1 MKKLF
6 RQLHL
11 WLSIPLGLV
20 ITVICFSG
28 AMLVFEKEITECVQH
43 DIYFV
48 EEVKNS
54 PLPIDSLI
62 SNVAPTLNE
71 GVSITGITV
80 SSDPE
85 RCYKVNLS
93 KPRRAAIYVDQ
104 YTGEVKGS
112 SSRLPFFN
120 TMFRLHRFL
129 LDKRDANGGVFWGKQ
144 IVGISTL
151 LFVVILITGIILWWP
166 KSKKAW
172 KNLVTIRL
180 RSGWK
185 RFLYDLHV
193 VGGMYAIVF
202 LLAMALTGLTWS
214 YPWYRNAFYSLF
226 GVEQTVQ
233 KNNTKGNEH
242 NDKRE
247 KKAPDSSIDTVFVA
261 EPQSPYLHWQD
272 VYEYVAQENADYKQ
286 ITISNGSVN
295 VSFNRIG
302 NQRASDSYKF
312 DNQTGRITDH
322 TYYSDNNKRN
332 KLRGWIY
339 SVHVGSCGGMVTRIL
354 AFLAALLGATLPLTG
369 YYLWIKR
376 LNKKNKK

>member
-62 SNVAPTLNE
+62 SNVAPTLNKD
-71 GVSITGITV
+71 VSITGITV

-144 IVGISTL
+144 IVGISSGGQSLKKHGKTL
-151 LFVVILITGIILWWP
+151 
-166 KSKKAW
+166 
-172 KNLVTIRL
+172 
-180 RSGWK
+180 
-185 RFLYDLHV
+185 
-193 VGGMYAIVF
+193 
-202 LLAMALTGLTWS
+202 
-214 YPWYRNAFYSLF
+214 
-226 GVEQTVQ
+226 
-233 KNNTKGNEH
+233 
-242 NDKRE
+242 
-247 KKAPDSSIDTVFVA
+247 
-261 EPQSPYLHWQD
+261 
-272 VYEYVAQENADYKQ
+272 
-286 ITISNGSVN
+286 
-295 VSFNRIG
+295 
-302 NQRASDSYKF
+302 
-312 DNQTGRITDH
+312 
-322 TYYSDNNKRN
+322 
-332 KLRGWIY
+332 
-339 SVHVGSCGGMVTRIL
+339 
-354 AFLAALLGATLPLTG
+354 
-369 YYLWIKR
+369 
-376 LNKKNKK
+376 

>member
-62 SNVAPTLNE
+62 SNVAPTLNKD
-71 GVSITGITV
+71 VSITGITV

-144 IVGISTL
+144 IVGISTS

-226 GVEQTVQ
+226 GVEQSVQ
-233 KNNTKGNEH
+233 KNNTKEAYANKSVRKT
-242 NDKRE
+242 NNNAVDAE
-247 KKAPDSSIDTVFVA
+247 KVSES
-261 EPQSPYLHWQD
+261 QSPYLYWQD
-272 VYEYVAQENADYKQ
+272 VYEFVAQENSDYKQ

-312 DNQTGRITDH
+312 DNRTGRVTDH

-339 SVHVGSCGGMVTRIL
+339 SVHVGSWGGMVTRIL
-354 AFLAALLGATLPLTG
+354 AFMAALLGATLPLTG

-376 LNKKNKK
+376 LYKKNKK

>member
-226 GVEQTVQ
+226 GVEQSVQ
-233 KNNTKGNEH
+233 KNNTKEANA
-242 NDKRE
+242 NKSVRKTNNNAVDAE
-247 KKAPDSSIDTVFVA
+247 KVSES
-261 EPQSPYLHWQD
+261 QSPYLYWQD
-272 VYEYVAQENADYKQ
+272 VYEFVAQENSDYKQ

-312 DNQTGRITDH
+312 DNRTGRVTDH

-339 SVHVGSCGGMVTRIL
+339 SVHVGSWGGMVTRIL
-354 AFLAALLGATLPLTG
+354 AFMAALLGATLPLTG

-376 LNKKNKK
+376 LYKKNKK

>member
-6 RQLHL
+6 HQLHL

-93 KPRRAAIYVDQ
+93 KPRRAAVYVDQ

-120 TMFRLHRFL
+120 TMFRLHRWL
-129 LDKRDANGGVFWGKQ
+129 LDSRGGDNEIFWGKQ

-172 KNLVTIRL
+172 KNLFTIRL
-180 RSGWK
+180 RNGWK

-226 GVEQTVQ
+226 GVEQSVQ

-261 EPQSPYLHWQD
+261 VPQSPYLHWQD
-272 VYEYVAQENADYKQ
+272 VYEYVAQENSDYKQ

-295 VSFNRIG
+295 VSFNRMG

-312 DNQTGRITDH
+312 DNQTGRVTDH

-339 SVHVGSCGGMVTRIL
+339 SVHVGSWGGMVTRIL
-354 AFLAALLGATLPLTG
+354 AFMAALLGATLPLTG

>member
-226 GVEQTVQ
+226 GVEQSVQ
-233 KNNTKGNEH
+233 KNNTKEAYANKSVRKT
-242 NDKRE
+242 NNNAVDAE
-247 KKAPDSSIDTVFVA
+247 KVSES
-261 EPQSPYLHWQD
+261 QSPYLYWQD
-272 VYEYVAQENADYKQ
+272 VYEFVAQENSDYKQ

-312 DNQTGRITDH
+312 DNQTGRVTDH

-339 SVHVGSCGGMVTRIL
+339 SVHVGSWGGMVTRIL
-354 AFLAALLGATLPLTG
+354 AFMAALLGATLPLTG

-376 LNKKNKK
+376 LYKKNKK

>member
-62 SNVAPTLNE
+62 SNVAPTLNKD
-71 GVSITGITV
+71 VSITGITV

-144 IVGISTL
+144 IVGISTS

-226 GVEQTVQ
+226 GVEQSVQ
-233 KNNTKGNEH
+233 KNNTKEAYANKSVRKT
-242 NDKRE
+242 NNNAVDAE
-247 KKAPDSSIDTVFVA
+247 KVSES
-261 EPQSPYLHWQD
+261 QSPYLYWQD
-272 VYEYVAQENADYKQ
+272 VYEFGAQENSDYKQ

-312 DNQTGRITDH
+312 DNQTGRVTDH

-339 SVHVGSCGGMVTRIL
+339 SVHVGSWGGMVTRIL
-354 AFLAALLGATLPLTG
+354 AFMAALLGATLPLTG

-376 LNKKNKK
+376 LYKKNKK

>member
-48 EEVKNS
+48 EEVKNT

-144 IVGISTL
+144 IVGISTS

-166 KSKKAW
+166 KSKKTW

-226 GVEQTVQ
+226 GVEQSVQ

-247 KKAPDSSIDTVFVA
+247 KKAPDSSIDTEFVA

-295 VSFNRIG
+295 VSFNRMG

-312 DNQTGRITDH
+312 DNRTGRVTDH

-339 SVHVGSCGGMVTRIL
+339 SVHVGSWGGMVTRIL
-354 AFLAALLGATLPLTG
+354 AFMAALLGATLPLTG

>member
-62 SNVAPTLNE
+62 SNVAPTLNKD
-71 GVSITGITV
+71 VSITGITV

-144 IVGISTL
+144 IVGISTS

-226 GVEQTVQ
+226 GVEQSVQ
-233 KNNTKGNEH
+233 KNNTKEAYANKSVRKT
-242 NDKRE
+242 NNNAVDAE
-247 KKAPDSSIDTVFVA
+247 KVSES
-261 EPQSPYLHWQD
+261 QSPYLYWQD
-272 VYEYVAQENADYKQ
+272 VYEFVAQENSDYKQ

-295 VSFNRIG
+295 VSFYRIG

-312 DNQTGRITDH
+312 DNQTGRVTDH

-339 SVHVGSCGGMVTRIL
+339 SVHVGSWGGMVTRIL
-354 AFLAALLGATLPLTG
+354 AFMAALLGATLPLTG

-376 LNKKNKK
+376 LYKKNKK

>member
-226 GVEQTVQ
+226 GVEQSVQ
-233 KNNTKGNEH
+233 KNNTKE
-242 NDKRE
+242 
-247 KKAPDSSIDTVFVA
+247 A
-261 EPQSPYLHWQD
+261 
-272 VYEYVAQENADYKQ
+272 NA
-286 ITISNGSVN
+286 
-295 VSFNRIG
+295 
-302 NQRASDSYKF
+302 
-312 DNQTGRITDH
+312 
-322 TYYSDNNKRN
+322 
-332 KLRGWIY
+332 
-339 SVHVGSCGGMVTRIL
+339 
-354 AFLAALLGATLPLTG
+354 
-369 YYLWIKR
+369 
-376 LNKKNKK
+376 

>member
-339 SVHVGSCGGMVTRIL
+339 SVHVGSWGGMVTRIL

>member
-62 SNVAPTLNE
+62 SNVAPTLNKD
-71 GVSITGITV
+71 VSITGITV

-144 IVGISTL
+144 IVGISTS

-226 GVEQTVQ
+226 GVEQSVQ
-233 KNNTKGNEH
+233 KNNTKEAYANKSVRKT
-242 NDKRE
+242 NNNAVDAE
-247 KKAPDSSIDTVFVA
+247 KVSES
-261 EPQSPYLHWQD
+261 QSPYLYWQD
-272 VYEYVAQENADYKQ
+272 VYEFVAQENSDYKQ

-312 DNQTGRITDH
+312 DNQTGRVTDH

-339 SVHVGSCGGMVTRIL
+339 SVHVGSWGGMVTRIL
-354 AFLAALLGATLPLTG
+354 AFMAALLGATLPLTG

-376 LNKKNKK
+376 LYKKNKK

>member
-6 RQLHL
+6 HQLHL
-11 WLSIPLGLV
+11 WLSIPLGIV
-20 ITVICFSG
+20 ITIICFSG

-48 EEVKNS
+48 KEVKNT
-54 PLPIDSLI
+54 PLPIDSLM
-62 SNVAPTLNE
+62 SKVTPTLNE
-71 GVSITGITV
+71 GVSITGVAV

-120 TMFRLHRFL
+120 TMFRLHRWL
-129 LDKRDANGGVFWGKQ
+129 LDSKDGDNDIFWGKK

-151 LFVVILITGIILWWP
+151 LFVVILITGVILWWP

-172 KNLVTIRL
+172 KNLFTIHL
-180 RSGWK
+180 REGWK

-226 GVEQTVQ
+226 GVEQSVQ
-233 KNNTKGNEH
+233 KADTEGKKETN
-242 NDKRE
+242 RE
-247 KKAPDSSIDTVFVA
+247 GKANKNHTDVKKIS

-272 VYEYVAQENADYKQ
+272 VYEFVAQENSDYKQ
-286 ITISNGSVN
+286 ITISNGSAN

-302 NQRASDSYKF
+302 NQRASDNYKF
-312 DNQTGRITDH
+312 DNQTGRITQH
-322 TYYSDNNKRN
+322 TYYSDSNKRS

-339 SVHVGSCGGMVTRIL
+339 SVHVGNWGGMVTRIL
-354 AFLAALLGATLPLTG
+354 AFMAALLGATLPLTG

-376 LNKKNKK
+376 LYKKNRK

>member
-144 IVGISTL
+144 IVGISTS

-172 KNLVTIRL
+172 KNLFTIHL

-185 RFLYDLHV
+185 RFLYDLHA

-226 GVEQTVQ
+226 GVEQSVQ

-272 VYEYVAQENADYKQ
+272 VYEFVAQENADYKQ

-312 DNQTGRITDH
+312 DNRTGLVTDH

-339 SVHVGSCGGMVTRIL
+339 SVHVGSWGGMVTRIL
-354 AFLAALLGATLPLTG
+354 AFMAALLGATLPLTG

-376 LNKKNKK
+376 LYKKKIK

>member
-144 IVGISTL
+144 IVGISTS

-226 GVEQTVQ
+226 GVEQSVQ
-233 KNNTKGNEH
+233 KNNTKEAYANKSVRKT
-242 NDKRE
+242 NNNAVDAE
-247 KKAPDSSIDTVFVA
+247 KVSES
-261 EPQSPYLHWQD
+261 QSPYIYWQD
-272 VYEYVAQENADYKQ
+272 VYEFVAHENSDYKQ

-302 NQRASDSYKF
+302 NQQASDSYKF
-312 DNQTGRITDH
+312 DNRTGRVTDH

-339 SVHVGSCGGMVTRIL
+339 SVHVGSWGGMVTRIL
-354 AFLAALLGATLPLTG
+354 AFMAALLGATLPLTG